1 MPVQMQ
7 TRGQA
12 QASPPKL
19 IIDIL
24 TDESL
29 FGDGT
34 PLWEREPTADE
45 AKCKR
50 LRLIKRLRRFAAEF
64 PGAAELAA
72 RLQACGPHHRCAS
85 GACPECARAFQR
97 WLVLQLQRL
106 SHAA

>member
-1 MPVQMQ
+1 MQ

-19 IIDIL
+19 IIEIL

-34 PLWEREPTADE
+34 PLWERAPTADE

-50 LRLIKRLRRFAAEF
+50 LRLINRLRRFAAEF
-64 PGAAELAA
+64 PGAAELAD
-72 RLQACGPHHRCAS
+72 RLNACRPNDRCTS
-85 GACPECARAFQR
+85 GACPECARAFQA

>member
-1 MPVQMQ
+1 MQ

-19 IIDIL
+19 IIEIL
-24 TDESL
+24 KDERL

-34 PLWEREPTADE
+34 PLWERAPTTDE
-45 AKCKR
+45 AKRER

-64 PGAAELAA
+64 PGAAELAD
-72 RLQACGPHHRCAS
+72 RLNACRPNDRCTS

>member
-1 MPVQMQ
+1 MQ

-12 QASPPKL
+12 QASPPKP

-24 TDESL
+24 KDESL

-34 PLWEREPTADE
+34 PLWERSPTGDE
-45 AKCKR
+45 AKRER
-50 LRLIKRLRRFAAEF
+50 LKLIKRLRRFAAEF

-72 RLQACGPHHRCAS
+72 RLQACGPHHRCTS